1 MAGLGNQGNRATNI
15 PHPAHQTEQTTAQRE
30 SRLDGEPNA
39 IVLNLITN
47 PIRADPQFNSN
58 LGRSTVS
65 NGISGQFLSRSD
77 EQLPNPPTDLN
88 IVSGE
93 DFKI

>member
-1 MAGLGNQGNRATNI
+1 LDDEPAT
-15 PHPAHQTEQTTAQRE
+15 
-30 SRLDGEPNA
+30 
-39 IVLNLITN
+39 IVLDLITN

-58 LGRSTVS
+58 LGRPTVS
-65 NGISGQFLSRSD
+65 NGISGQFLSCSD

-93 DFKI
+93 DFEI

>member
-1 MAGLGNQGNRATNI
+1 MGGLGNHGNRATHI
-15 PHPAHQTEQTTAQRE
+15 SHPAQQIVQTTVQRE